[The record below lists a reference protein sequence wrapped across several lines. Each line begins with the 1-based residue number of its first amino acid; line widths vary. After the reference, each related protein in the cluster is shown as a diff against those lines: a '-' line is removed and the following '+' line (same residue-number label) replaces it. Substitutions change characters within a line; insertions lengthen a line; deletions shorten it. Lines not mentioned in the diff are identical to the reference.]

1 MKKTLLAAALATAT
15 AVSSQ
20 AGVFTFAAVLNG
32 AQEVPPVGTPGV
44 GAAAATF
51 DDVTRIF
58 TLTGYVSNLS
68 STVVNAH
75 IHFGAPGVNGPVVIP
90 ITAPFGSTAGFLS
103 TGPIVLTNPQA
114 AQLVAEDWY
123 VNIHTSGNPGGEVRG
138 QLLITSVPEP
148 ETYAA
153 MAGAALVAFGVWRR
167 ARR

>member
-32 AQEVPPVGTPGV
+32 ANEVPASGSPGV
-44 GAAAATF
+44 GAAAATY
-51 DDVTRIF
+51 VQETGIF
-58 TLTGYVSNLS
+58 TLTGYVSGLS

-75 IHFGAPGVNGPVVIP
+75 IHFGAAGANGPVVIP
-90 ITAPFGSTAGFLS
+90 ITAPFGANAGFIS
-103 TGPIVLTNPQA
+103 TGPIVLTTAQKD
-114 AQLVAEDWY
+114 QLVDEMWY
-123 VNIHTSGNPGGEVRG
+123 VNIHTTGNPGGEVRG

>member
-20 AGVFTFAAVLNG
+20 AGIFTFSASLQG
-32 AQEVPPVGTPGV
+32 SQEVPPTSAGTLGGV
-44 GAAAATF
+44 SATF
-51 DDVTRIF
+51 DDNTRIF
-58 TLTGYVSNLS
+58 TLSG
-68 STVVNAH
+68 TVAGLATPIVNAH
-75 IHFGAPGVNGPVVIP
+75 IHFAPIGVNGPVVIP
-90 ITAPFGSTAGFLS
+90 ITAPFGATAGFIS
-103 TGPIVLTNPQA
+103 TGPIVLNNTQA
-114 AQLVAEDWY
+114 NQLVAEDWY
-123 VNIHTSGNPGGEVRG
+123 VNIHTAGNPGGEVRG